1 MYTLPVFPLQTVL
14 FPKTPIH
21 LHIFEDRYKKMIRH
35 VLESDLLFGVC
46 LIRTGVEAYGPL
58 PKPYPVGCTARI
70 IEVQPLADGKMNLTA
85 IGEERFHIR
94 SFVQQTPY
102 LIAEVEN
109 HPFHQIH
116 TLETLKLKNVLFE
129 YLFEYVRL
137 QGVFEFSTHDS
148 ETLNLFLEE
157 LKESEDLSSTLFLTA
172 SLLQIPS
179 YEKQQLLEK
188 ESIPHFMK
196 QLIQIL
202 RREIVLQKRI
212 FWHSE
217 PIVNR
222 IARLN

>member
-21 LHIFEDRYKKMIRH
+21 LHIFEDRYKKMMRH
-35 VLESDLLFGVC
+35 VLESDLLFGIC
-46 LIRTGVEAYGPL
+46 LIHTGVEAFGPL
-58 PKPYPVGCTARI
+58 PKPYLVGCTARI
-70 IEVQPLADGKMNLTA
+70 LEVQPLPEGKMNLTA
-85 IGEERFHIR
+85 IGEERFRIR

-102 LIAEVEN
+102 LIAEVED
-109 HPFHQIH
+109 HPFHQTH
-116 TLETLKLKNVLFE
+116 TLETLKLKNALFD
-129 YLFEYVRL
+129 YLLNYVRL
-137 QGVFEFSTHDS
+137 QGIFESSTFES

-157 LKESEDLSSTLFLTA
+157 LKKSEDLTSTLFLTA

-179 YEKQQLLEK
+179 IEKQHLLEL
-188 ESIPHFMK
+188 ESIPQFMK
-196 QLIQIL
+196 QLIQVL

-217 PIVNR
+217 TIVNR